1 MPKSRPLSVVF
12 GEPLETPFDPEPSK
26 ELVAKV
32 HAEYVAAVEKLFN
45 DHKESQGYGPD
56 ETLVIT

>member
-1 MPKSRPLSVVF
+1 MVF